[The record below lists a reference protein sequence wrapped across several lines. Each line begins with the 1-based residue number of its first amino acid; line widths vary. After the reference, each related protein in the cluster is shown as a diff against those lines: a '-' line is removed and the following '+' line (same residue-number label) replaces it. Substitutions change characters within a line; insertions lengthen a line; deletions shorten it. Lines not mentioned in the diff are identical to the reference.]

1 MIKTYK
7 VKLNEISKFQ
17 QFVNRCTGF
26 SGVSLTGRHGKF
38 IVDAKSVMG
47 LLSLDLAE
55 PVIIEAEAGDEE
67 ELEDFDK
74 WVTSF
79 NG

>member
-1 MIKTYK
+1 
-7 VKLNEISKFQ
+7 
-17 QFVNRCTGF
+17 
-26 SGVSLTGRHGKF
+26 
-38 IVDAKSVMG
+38 MG